1 VEKISLTYNNSTL
14 LISIKY
20 KLQNSV
26 INKYWNMLSLKI
38 ISDNYLKYY
47 IFKTSFEINISVKVF

>member
-1 VEKISLTYNNSTL
+1 MEKISLTYNNSTL